1 MRKGDV
7 HMKKRVKIIATLT
20 LACVCL
26 TLSGCG
32 KKVKQQS
39 ATEPPTET
47 QTTTQAQTT
56 TEKPTE
62 KQTEKPTEKPTET
75 EAPTELEPLT
85 DENGET
91 EPTSWDISGTIQE
104 ISENRVQIETSLGNT
119 YTFPISSSTSI
130 ADGATLQVGDSIDL
144 HYDGNIDDR
153 LSIQTGT
160 VTTISVVTQ

>member
-1 MRKGDV
+1 
-7 HMKKRVKIIATLT
+7 MKKRLKLITTLT

-32 KKVKQQS
+32 KKVKQEQFETQ
-39 ATEPPTET
+39 TETKKETETKKQTET
-47 QTTTQAQTT
+47 QKTTQAP
-56 TEKPTE
+56 TEKQTQTETQPPTE
-62 KQTEKPTEKPTET
+62 KQTE
-75 EAPTELEPLT
+75 AQPLT

-104 ISENRVQIETSLGNT
+104 ISENKFTIQTSLGNT
-119 YTFPISSSTSI
+119 YTFPISSATSI
-130 ADGATLQVGDSIDL
+130 ADGATLKAGDSITL

-160 VTTISVVTQ
+160 VTTIAISAE

>member
-1 MRKGDV
+1 
-7 HMKKRVKIIATLT
+7 MKKRLRIIATLA
-20 LACVCL
+20 LACVCF

-32 KKVKQQS
+32 NRVRQESITEAETQPQTQS
-39 ATEPPTET
+39 ETESETQRQTEPPTET
-47 QTTTQAQTT
+47 E
-56 TEKPTE
+56 TEPPTE
-62 KQTEKPTEKPTET
+62 SET
-75 EAPTELEPLT
+75 QTELEPLT

-104 ISENRVQIETSLGNT
+104 VSENRLTILTSLGNT

-130 ADGATLQVGDSIDL
+130 ADNATLNAGDSIEL

-160 VTTISVVTQ
+160 VTTISVTSSEE

>member
-1 MRKGDV
+1 
-7 HMKKRVKIIATLT
+7 MKKRLKLITTLT

-32 KKVKQQS
+32 KKVKQEQFETQ
-39 ATEPPTET
+39 TETKKETETKKQTETQKTTQPPTEKQT
-47 QTTTQAQTT
+47 QTETQP
-56 TEKPTE
+56 PTE
-62 KQTEKPTEKPTET
+62 KQTE
-75 EAPTELEPLT
+75 AQPLT

-104 ISENRVQIETSLGNT
+104 ISENKFTIQTSLGNT
-119 YTFPISSSTSI
+119 YTFPISSATSI
-130 ADGATLQVGDSIDL
+130 ADGAALKAGDSITL

-160 VTTISVVTQ
+160 VTTIAISAE